1 MIYTR
6 GFKKK
11 SHSSSKIMSTPK
23 IQKILKRL
31 LLDPEFRALCAKAQA
46 DQNNLKLYVAQARKQ
61 FNLSLYWE
69 ILLQHILI
77 LDNFDEKILHSG
89 LTIDIEQDPITGQK
103 YYKIA
108 VYPETTQ
115 REVIET
121 YGRITRLYKQ
131 ADQTKDVRSAKRD
144 GVDYRAFSLHQ
155 NGKSYKEIAD
165 ILSSES
171 GGNGEVFEASEIPN
185 LIKRAKQKSLR

>member
-1 MIYTR
+1 MP
-6 GFKKK
+6 
-11 SHSSSKIMSTPK
+11 TPK
-23 IQKILKRL
+23 VQKILKRL
-31 LLDPEFRALCAKAQA
+31 LLDPEFQKLCAEAQA
-46 DQNNLKLYVAQARKQ
+46 DQKNLKLYVAQARKQ

-69 ILLQHILI
+69 ILLQHILM
-77 LDNFDEKILHSG
+77 LGKFDEKVLHSG
-89 LTIDIEQDPITGQK
+89 LTIDIEQDPITKQN

-121 YGRITRLYKQ
+121 YGRITRFYKQ
-131 ADQTKDVRSAKRD
+131 ADQTKDVRLAKHD
-144 GVDYRAFSLHQ
+144 DIDYRAFSLHQ

-171 GGNGEVFEASEIPN
+171 GENGDVFEASEIPN

>member
-1 MIYTR
+1 
-6 GFKKK
+6 
-11 SHSSSKIMSTPK
+11 MSTPK
-23 IQKILKRL
+23 VQKILKRL
-31 LLDPEFRALCAKAQA
+31 LLDPEFQALCAEAQA
-46 DQNNLKLYVAQARKQ
+46 DQKNLKLYVAQARKQ

-69 ILLQHILI
+69 ILLQHILM
-77 LDNFDEKILHSG
+77 LGKFDEKVLHSG
-89 LTIDIEQDPITGQK
+89 LTIDIEQDPVTKQN
-103 YYKIA
+103 YCKIA

-121 YGRITRLYKQ
+121 YGRITRFYKQ

-144 GVDYRAFSLHQ
+144 DVDYRAFSLHQ

-171 GGNGEVFEASEIPN
+171 GENGDVFEASEIPN

>member
-1 MIYTR
+1 MATT
-6 GFKKK
+6 
-11 SHSSSKIMSTPK
+11 SPK
-23 IQKILKRL
+23 VQRILKRL
-31 LLDPEFRALCAKAQA
+31 LLDPEFQKLCTKAQA
-46 DQNNLKLYVAQARKQ
+46 DQSNLKLYVAQARKQ

-77 LDNFDEKILHSG
+77 LGNFDEKILHSG
-89 LTIDIEQDPITGQK
+89 LTIDIEQDTVTRQN

-121 YGRITRLYKQ
+121 YGRITRFYKQ
-131 ADQTKDVRSAKRD
+131 SDQTKSIRSAKRD
-144 GVDYRAFSLHQ
+144 EIDYRAFTLYEE
-155 NGKSYKEIAD
+155 GKSYKQIAE
-165 ILSSES
+165 ILSHES
-171 GGNGEVFEASEIPN
+171 GDSGEVFEASEIPN